1 MNIFEILKNLF
12 TSKTSAWILDV
23 DDKDINP
30 VIIQRFLVLHNLTMK
45 KSRILNKFV
54 YTLSPKQ
61 YLAAAWSILFFD
73 GKKLNK
79 APFIRYPKKID
90 NSKKYSFIHS
100 KIKRQYFM
108 SDKDIE
114 IMIPYID
121 AEIEKDKPLWFSYYG
136 VDAHTWKM
144 NDIDV
149 DLMKLYG
156 DRPKVEVKRGL
167 DAFF

>member
-1 MNIFEILKNLF
+1 MNIFEIIKHLF
-12 TSKTSAWILDV
+12 TEKKSSWILDI

-30 VIIQRFLVLHNLTMK
+30 VIVQRFLMLNNMSMK

-61 YLAAAWSILFFD
+61 YLSAAWSILFFN

-79 APFIRYPKKID
+79 APFIKYPKKVD
-90 NSKKYSFIHS
+90 NKEKYHFIHS
-100 KIKRQYFM
+100 KIKRQYQM
-108 SDKDIE
+108 SDTDLE
-114 IMIPYID
+114 IVKPFID

-136 VDAHTWKM
+136 IEAKEWNL

-149 DLMKLYG
+149 DLMKVYG
-156 DRPKVEVKRGL
+156 DRPKVEVKKGL